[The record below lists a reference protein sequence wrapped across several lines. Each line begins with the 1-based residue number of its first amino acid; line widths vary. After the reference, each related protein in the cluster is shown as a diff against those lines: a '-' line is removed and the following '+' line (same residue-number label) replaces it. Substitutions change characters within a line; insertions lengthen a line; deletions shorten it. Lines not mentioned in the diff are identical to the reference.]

1 MNSDIKKVIEL
12 LREIHPNDSEK
23 ELEEKATNLWEIA
36 LFLIRYQIKTHSNT
50 PKPHTTEVLPD
61 TTDKPPP
68 KNLQLFKTSSR
79 NRDLFG

>member
-36 LFLIRYQIKTHSNT
+36 LFLIRYQIKTYSNT
-50 PKPHTTEVLPD
+50 PKPHATEILPD
-61 TTDKPPP
+61 IADKPPP
-68 KNLQLFKTSSR
+68 KNLQLFGTPTY
-79 NRDLFG
+79 NRDWFH

>member
-1 MNSDIKKVIEL
+1 MNQDIKKVIEL

-50 PKPHTTEVLPD
+50 SKPHTTELLQPR
-61 TTDKPPP
+61 TEESPP
-68 KNLQLFKTSSR
+68 KNLQLFKTDYYR
-79 NRDLFG
+79 RDEFG